1 MNNIFFGLY
10 QFLKFVI
17 IFSLLGFAYAQETPA
32 SKPVDLSH
40 FQGKW
45 TSESR
50 PNDVL
55 IFTKRKGRVGEEVG
69 FWHGPNIPCFTK
81 LTLNSS
87 PRKAKPL
94 SIEINEEIVLA
105 PQGNCLISS
114 FTLTKKQGQEQIQ
127 VVYDS
132 SDIEGTYFKR
142 DKRFV
147 TDQAELESLAQ
158 ELKESEVYNAVS
170 NNDPDNSTDPSETDQ
185 LPFTGTL
192 TLDEYDWF
200 STTAYLGVIDINIAS
215 GSKKRILNGKKPWRH
230 ESGKVV
236 YLQGCSDRVTR
247 VMLADEKGLSVQIT
261 PCSSEIDNPGY
272 SPTDFS
278 FSRLSPDQKKVAVE
292 VYYYWDNGYLYSTM
306 IFNVDQTLL
315 ATHEGFYAPTWLPDG
330 RLLLTGEGFYLT
342 DNDLQDLTR
351 IDSGQLTGP
360 VNNPDVHPS
369 GNSII
374 FEYNQQI
381 WQMNIDGSD
390 LQERVYAGKYLRY
403 PTWSPDGTAIAYLA
417 KVQQDYYDRAIYF
430 TDLVNSKSYALNLEP
445 VLGSS
450 SSIVPNGPLS
460 WRE

>member
-1 MNNIFFGLY
+1 MNNICFGLY
-10 QFLKFVI
+10 QFLKFTI
-17 IFSLLGFAYAQETPA
+17 ILSLLGFAYSQETPA

-45 TSESR
+45 SSESR

-55 IFTKRKGRVGEEVG
+55 IFTKRKGRVGEGIG
-69 FWHGPNIPCFTK
+69 FWHGPDIPCFTK

-87 PRKAKPL
+87 HSKVKPL
-94 SIEINEEIVLA
+94 SIEVNEEIVLA
-105 PQGNCLISS
+105 PKGDCLVSS
-114 FTLTKKQGQEQIQ
+114 FTLTKKERQEQIQ

-142 DKRFV
+142 DKEFV
-147 TDQAELESLAQ
+147 TNKAELESLAQ
-158 ELKESEVYNAVS
+158 ELKESEAYNTVS
-170 NNDPDNSTDPSETDQ
+170 NNDPDNSTRPSEADQ

-200 STTAYLGVIDINIAS
+200 STTTYLGIIDIDITS
-215 GSKKRILNGKKPWRH
+215 GSKKRFLNGKKPWRH

-236 YLQGCSDRVTR
+236 YLQGCGDRVTR

-292 VYYYWDNGYLYSTM
+292 VYYYLDGNNLYSTM

-315 ATHEGFYAPTWLPDG
+315 AIHEGFYAPTWLPDG

-342 DNDLQDLTR
+342 DSDLQNLIR
-351 IDSGQLTGP
+351 IDDGKLTGL

-369 GNSII
+369 GDSIV

-390 LQERVYAGKYLRY
+390 LKERVYGGKYLRY

-417 KVQQDYYDRAIYF
+417 KTQQDYYDQAIYF
-430 TDLVNSKSYALNLEP
+430 TDLVNSKSYVLDLIP
-445 VLGSS
+445 VLGPSS
-450 SSIVPNGPLS
+450 STVPNGPLS